1 MVVQKNWKNILCLL
15 ISFALAASLLITS
28 SPALAQ
34 NLSSSS
40 SQPVRIGKILSV
52 NYAIEEINPPNLV
65 VEATGEVPTGGWTQA
80 QLFRRIY
87 VNPPLDGIW
96 EYDLYGTPP
105 SQPVPQVISEISASN
120 RWEGFPQDLVKGI
133 RVYGEGSGI
142 VELLLDSST
151 SKTEAFGIF
160 TGISTSGNFQEAL
173 DSAISKA
180 VERFNKIG
188 SDILTNWQLKQVS
201 GREGGFVGFNE
212 IEVTILASPS

>member
-1 MVVQKNWKNILCLL
+1 MVVQKNWKNILYLL
-15 ISFALAASLLITS
+15 ISFVLVTSLLMTS

-34 NLSSSS
+34 SLSSSS
-40 SQPVRIGKILSV
+40 SQPVRIEKILSV
-52 NYAIEEINPPNLV
+52 NYALEKTNPPNLV
-65 VEATGEVPTGGWTQA
+65 VEATGEVPTGGWTQGK
-80 QLFRRIY
+80 LSRRIY
-87 VNPPLDGIW
+87 VTPPADGIW

-105 SQPVPQVISEISASN
+105 SQQVPQVVSEISASN
-120 RWEGFPQDLVKGI
+120 RWESFPQGLVKGI

-142 VELLLDSST
+142 VELLFNSSN
-151 SKTEAFGIF
+151 SKTQAFGTF

-180 VERFNKIG
+180 VERFNKVG
-188 SDILTNWQLKQVS
+188 VDILTNWQIKQVS